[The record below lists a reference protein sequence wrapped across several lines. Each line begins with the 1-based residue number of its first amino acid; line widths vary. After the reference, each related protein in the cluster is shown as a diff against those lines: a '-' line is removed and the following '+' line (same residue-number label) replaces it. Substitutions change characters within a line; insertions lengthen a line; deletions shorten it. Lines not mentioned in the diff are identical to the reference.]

1 MSNDV
6 DNITVDIVVNG
17 TNIEAS
23 DEILCDVIAVVGK
36 LLYVVGRI
44 FITVSNQ
51 KVNDIFPKSIDYFNF
66 QAINRF

>member
-6 DNITVDIVVNG
+6 DNIAVDVVVNG
-17 TNIEAS
+17 TDIEAS
-23 DEILCDVIAVVGK
+23 EDILCDVIAVAGK

-51 KVNDIFPKSIDYFNF
+51 KVNDFSKKH
-66 QAINRF
+66 

>member
-51 KVNDIFPKSIDYFNF
+51 KVNDIFPKSNYYFNLYVS
-66 QAINRF
+66 

>member
-51 KVNDIFPKSIDYFNF
+51 KVNDIFPKSIDYCNLYVS
-66 QAINRF
+66 

>member
-6 DNITVDIVVNG
+6 DNITVDVVVNG
-17 TNIEAS
+17 TDIEAS
-23 DEILCDVIAVVGK
+23 VEILCDVIAVVGK

-51 KVNDIFPKSIDYFNF
+51 KVNDISKEH
-66 QAINRF
+66 

>member
-6 DNITVDIVVNG
+6 DNITVDVVVNG
-17 TNIEAS
+17 TDIEAS

-44 FITVSNQ
+44 FITGSNQ
-51 KVNDIFPKSIDYFNF
+51 KVNVISKKH
-66 QAINRF
+66 

>member
-6 DNITVDIVVNG
+6 DNITVDIVVNC

-51 KVNDIFPKSIDYFNF
+51 KVNDIFPKSIDYFNLYF
-66 QAINRF
+66 S

>member
-51 KVNDIFPKSIDYFNF
+51 KVNDIFPKSIDYFNLYF
-66 QAINRF
+66 S

>member
-6 DNITVDIVVNG
+6 DNITVDVFVNG
-17 TNIEAS
+17 IDIEAS

-51 KVNDIFPKSIDYFNF
+51 KVNVISKKH
-66 QAINRF
+66 

>member
-51 KVNDIFPKSIDYFNF
+51 KVN
-66 QAINRF
+66 AISKKH

>member
-6 DNITVDIVVNG
+6 DNITGDVVVNG
-17 TNIEAS
+17 TDIEAS
-23 DEILCDVIAVVGK
+23 DEILFDVIAVVGK

-51 KVNDIFPKSIDYFNF
+51 KVNDIFPKSIDYFNLYF
-66 QAINRF
+66 S